1 MLVAQ
6 DTTTRVWDIRQPGKS
21 LVVLSGRMGAVRS
34 LRFSSDGRF
43 LAMAEPADFVH
54 VFDVEEGFKRYNILL
69 TPGTTHCDCG
79 LHLPGCLCASW
90 PNSTCFLWYTWV
102 QQLAIALKRLL
113 QPWQH

>member
-1 MLVAQ
+1 MVPVRVDSAGYTRRRRHQQSTPVLFAQ

-54 VFDVEEGFKRYNILL
+54 LFDVEGGFKRYTRLGGSL
-69 TPGTTHCDCG
+69 Q
-79 LHLPGCLCASW
+79 
-90 PNSTCFLWYTWV
+90 FLAT
-102 QQLAIALKRLL
+102 
-113 QPWQH
+113 

>member
-43 LAMAEPADFVH
+43 LAMAEHADFVH
-54 VFDVEEGFKRYNILL
+54 VFDIEEGFERYN
-69 TPGTTHCDCG
+69 TPVVSAITYCHCD
-79 LHLPGCLCASW
+79 LRLPSCLCASRL
-90 PNSTCFLWYTWV
+90 NSTCFLCYTRM
-102 QQLAIALKRLL
+102 QQRTMVS
-113 QPWQH
+113 